1 MRFRVSGFL
10 KACHKAV
17 YRVRDMF
24 LFSIGFLRFQAG
36 LASYLY
42 LSSSITAPP
51 KKKIIL
57 YKKGQTYKADKLKVL
72 QLAKKERISELRFR
86 IGCWGR

>member
-36 LASYLY
+36 LVSYLY
-42 LSSSITAPP
+42 LSSSITGHP
-51 KKKIIL
+51 KIIL

-72 QLAKKERISELRFR
+72 QLAKKDRISELRFR
-86 IGCWGR
+86 IGCWGI